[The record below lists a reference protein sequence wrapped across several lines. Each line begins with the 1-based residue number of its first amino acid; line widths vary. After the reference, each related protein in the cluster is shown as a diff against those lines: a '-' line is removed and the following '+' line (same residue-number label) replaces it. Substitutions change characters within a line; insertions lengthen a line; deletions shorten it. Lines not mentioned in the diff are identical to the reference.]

1 MGRTVLITGAGGGLG
16 PAVVAAFADAGWR
29 VVAPVRREGATIAG
43 AETVVADLADPH
55 AVAAALE
62 LAAGDP
68 DAPLRAVVT
77 AAGGFAGGQPVA
89 GTPVEDFEAQF
100 TLNLRT
106 AYVTLQ
112 AALPHLVAAGGGA
125 IVCVGSRAATH
136 PFGGAAGYVTSK
148 AALHALAQVVA
159 REHRDDGIRCNT
171 VVPGT
176 IDTPANREAG
186 MTGGVP
192 PEEIAQVIRFLCS
205 EESAATTGATVP
217 VYPP

>member
-1 MGRTVLITGAGGGLG
+1 M
-16 PAVVAAFADAGWR
+16 
-29 VVAPVRREGATIAG
+29 
-43 AETVVADLADPH
+43 
-55 AVAAALE
+55 
-62 LAAGDP
+62 
-68 DAPLRAVVT
+68 
-77 AAGGFAGGQPVA
+77 
-89 GTPVEDFEAQF
+89 
-100 TLNLRT
+100 
-106 AYVTLQ
+106 TLQ

-136 PFGGAAGYVTSK
+136 PFERRRGYVTSK
-148 AALHALAQVVA
+148 AALHALAEVVA

-186 MTGGVP
+186 VTGGVP